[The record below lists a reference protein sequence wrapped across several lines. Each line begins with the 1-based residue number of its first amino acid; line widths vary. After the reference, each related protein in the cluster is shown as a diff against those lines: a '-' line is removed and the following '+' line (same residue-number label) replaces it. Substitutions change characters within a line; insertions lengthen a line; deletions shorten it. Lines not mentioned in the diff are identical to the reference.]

1 MTADQ
6 LTIRLTPE
14 PKEKLE
20 ALAPDMGRDPAEAAT
35 MAIEA
40 YIEANAWQVRHIR
53 EALDE
58 AKLGTPGI
66 PHEEVVK
73 WMDSWGTDHE
83 LPRPTPP
90 ERYAIIR
97 PWKERST

>member
-1 MTADQ
+1 MTADS
-6 LTIRLTPE
+6 LTVRLIPE
-14 PKEKLE
+14 LKEKLE
-20 ALAPDMGRDPAEAAT
+20 ALASDMGRNTAEVAS

-58 AKLGTPGI
+58 AKSGTPGI

-73 WMDSWGTDHE
+73 LMESWGTDHE
-83 LPRPTPP
+83 LPRPVPTT
-90 ERYAIIR
+90 R
-97 PWKERST
+97 